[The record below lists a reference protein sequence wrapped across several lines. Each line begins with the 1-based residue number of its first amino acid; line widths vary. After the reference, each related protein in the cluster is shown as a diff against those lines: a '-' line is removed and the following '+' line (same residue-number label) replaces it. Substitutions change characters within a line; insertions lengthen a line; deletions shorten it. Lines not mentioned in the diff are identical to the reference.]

1 MNLSRMFFYLRYAA
15 TNLRHSGH
23 WTTFAVFCVAAGV
36 ATVVAL
42 RSLGL
47 AITDSLL
54 SNLRQYNHGD
64 INVSSVPAFGPFA
77 VAFQRGTDEPSIFPP
92 WQMEQVR
99 GWAADNNAQ
108 ITAYTLVSNVQI
120 TTIDGGQV

>member
-1 MNLSRMFFYLRYAA
+1 MKRLAFYLQYAA
-15 TNLRHSGH
+15 RNLLRSGQ

-47 AITDSLL
+47 AITDSPL

-64 INVSSVPAFGPFA
+64 INVS
-77 VAFQRGTDEPSIFPP
+77 
-92 WQMEQVR
+92 
-99 GWAADNNAQ
+99 
-108 ITAYTLVSNVQI
+108 
-120 TTIDGGQV
+120 

>member
-1 MNLSRMFFYLRYAA
+1 MRRLFFYLNYAA
-15 TNLRHSGH
+15 TNLRNSGH

-42 RSLGL
+42 HSLGL

-64 INVSSVPAFGPFA
+64 INLSSISSFGPFTA
-77 VAFQRGTDEPSIFPP
+77 TFQRGNDEQSVFRDR
-92 WQMEQVR
+92 QVDLVKNW
-99 GWAADNNAQ
+99 GQQHGAQ
-108 ITAYTLVSNVQI
+108 ISAYTVVSNIQI
-120 TTIDGGQV
+120 SSIE